1 MEKEFFDLTGRKAV
15 VTGAGRGL
23 GRDIAVALA
32 RYGADVML
40 WSRTAS
46 ELEETAELVRAEGRQ
61 AWIQSVD
68 ITDVAL
74 TAKMA
79 GKAAGILG
87 RVDILVNNAG
97 TNKPQ
102 PTAEVDEATWDTIMN
117 INLKGAFFC
126 AQAFGKIMIAQGGGK
141 IINVSSQSGKV
152 ALLNRAAYCASKG
165 ALDQIT
171 RVMAYEWARHGVT
184 VNAVAPTFVETR
196 MTANMFKDRAFKD
209 YVFSKLRLPRL
220 AKGEEVAAGVLYLA
234 SPGADIVTGHILY
247 IDGGWTIH

>member
-1 MEKEFFDLTGRKAV
+1 MNKDYFSISGKKAV

-23 GRDIAVALA
+23 GRDIAVGLA
-32 RYGADVML
+32 MHGADVML
-40 WSRTAS
+40 WSRTIS

-68 ITDVAL
+68 VTDVKS
-74 TAKMA
+74 TAEMA
-79 GKAAGILG
+79 RRAVGVMG

-102 PTAEVDEATWDTIMN
+102 PTVDVDEATWDTLMN

-126 AQAFGKIMIAQGGGK
+126 AQAFGKIMIEQGGGK
-141 IINVSSQSGKV
+141 IINMSSQSGKV
-152 ALLNRAAYCASKG
+152 ALHNRAVYCASKG

-171 RVMAYEWARHGVT
+171 RVMAYEWAQYGVT
-184 VNAVAPTFVETR
+184 VNAVAPTFVATS
-196 MTANMFKDRAFKD
+196 MTENMLKDKAFSD
-209 YVFSKLRLPRL
+209 YIFSKLRVPRL
-220 AKGEEVAAGVLYLA
+220 AKASEVTAGVLYLA

-247 IDGGWTIH
+247 IDGGWTSH

>member
-1 MEKEFFDLTGRKAV
+1 MEKYFFDLTGKKAV

-23 GRDIAVALA
+23 GRDIAVGLA

-40 WSRTAS
+40 WSRTVA
-46 ELEETAELVRAEGRQ
+46 ELEETAELVCAEGRQ
-61 AWIQSVD
+61 AWIESID

-79 GKAAGILG
+79 KKAAGILG

-102 PTAEVDEATWDTIMN
+102 PTAAVDEATWDMIMD

-126 AQAFGKIMIAQGGGK
+126 AQAFGRIMIAQGGGK

-152 ALLNRAAYCASKG
+152 ALLNRAVYCASKG
-165 ALDQIT
+165 AIDQIT
-171 RVMAYEWARHGVT
+171 RVMAYEWAQYGVT
-184 VNAVAPTFVETR
+184 VNAVAPTFVETK
-196 MTANMFKDRAFKD
+196 MTESMFADQVFKE
-209 YVFSKLRLPRL
+209 YVFSKLRVPRL
-220 AKGEEVAAGVLYLA
+220 ARGEEVAAGVLYLA
-234 SPGADIVTGHILY
+234 SSGADIVTGHILY

>member
-1 MEKEFFDLTGRKAV
+1 MHQEFDLTGKKAV

-23 GRDIAVALA
+23 GRDIAVGLA

-40 WSRTAS
+40 WARTAS

-61 AWIQSVD
+61 AWHECVD
-68 ITDVAL
+68 ITSIKE
-74 TAKMA
+74 TA
-79 GKAAGILG
+79 AAAIRAAEAMG

-97 TNKPQ
+97 ANKPQ
-102 PTAEVDEATWDTIMN
+102 PTEEVDEATWDMVMN

-126 AQAFGKIMIAQGGGK
+126 AQAFGKIMIAQKGGK

-152 ALLNRAAYCASKG
+152 ALFNRAVYCASKG
-165 ALDQIT
+165 AVDQFT
-171 RVMAYEWARHGVT
+171 RVMAYDWAKYGIT

-196 MTANMFKDRAFKD
+196 MTENMFKDKAFSE
-209 YVFSKLRLPRL
+209 YVFSKLRIPRL
-220 AKGEEVAAGVLYLA
+220 AKASEVTTGVLYLA

>member
-1 MEKEFFDLTGRKAV
+1 VEKNFFDLTGKKAV
-15 VTGAGRGL
+15 VTGAGRGI
-23 GRDIAVALA
+23 GRNIAVSLA
-32 RYGADVML
+32 RHGADVML
-40 WSRTAS
+40 WSRTTE
-46 ELEETAELVRAEGRQ
+46 ELEETAALVCSEGRQ
-61 AWIQSVD
+61 AWIESVD

-79 GKAAGILG
+79 EKAAGILG

-102 PTAEVDEATWDTIMN
+102 PTAEVDESTWDMIMN

-141 IINVSSQSGKV
+141 IINVSSQSGKL
-152 ALLNRAAYCASKG
+152 ALFNRAVYCASKG
-165 ALDQIT
+165 AIDQIT
-171 RVMAYEWARHGVT
+171 RVMAYDWAQYGVT
-184 VNAVAPTFVETR
+184 VNAVAPTFVETK
-196 MTANMFKDRAFKD
+196 MTEEMFKNQAFKD
-209 YVFSKLRLPRL
+209 YVFSKLRIPRL
-220 AKGEEVAAGVLYLA
+220 AKSEEVAAGVLYLA

>member
-1 MEKEFFDLTGRKAV
+1 MGKNFFDLAGKKAV

-23 GRDIAVALA
+23 GRNIAVGLA

-40 WSRTAS
+40 WSRTRT
-46 ELEETAELVRAEGRQ
+46 ELEETAALVRAEGRQ
-61 AWIQSVD
+61 AWIEPVD
-68 ITDVAL
+68 VTDVAL
-74 TAKMA
+74 TAEMA
-79 GKAAGILG
+79 EKTAGILG

-102 PTAEVDEATWDTIMN
+102 PAAEVDEAAWDMIMN

-141 IINVSSQSGKV
+141 IINVSSQSGKL

-171 RVMAYEWARHGVT
+171 RVLAYEWARYDVT
-184 VNAVAPTFVETR
+184 VNAVAPTFVETK
-196 MTANMFKDRAFKD
+196 MTEEMFRKQEFRD
-209 YVFSKLRLPRL
+209 YVFGKLRVPRL
-220 AKGEEVAAGVLYLA
+220 AKSEEVAAGVLYLA

>member
-1 MEKEFFDLTGRKAV
+1 MEKKFFDLTGKKAV

-23 GRDIAVALA
+23 GRSIAVALA
-32 RYGADVML
+32 SYGADVML
-40 WSRTAS
+40 WSRTVP
-46 ELEETAELVRAEGRQ
+46 ELEETAALIRAEGRQ
-61 AWIQSVD
+61 AWIESVD

-79 GKAAGILG
+79 EKAAGILG

-102 PTAEVDEATWDTIMN
+102 PAVEVDEASWDTIMN
-117 INLKGAFFC
+117 INLRGAFFC

-141 IINVSSQSGKV
+141 IVNVSSQSGKL
-152 ALLNRAAYCASKG
+152 ALVNRAVYCASKG
-165 ALDQIT
+165 ALDQLT
-171 RVMAYEWARHGVT
+171 RVMAYEWAQYGVT
-184 VNAVAPTFVETR
+184 VNAVAPTFVETK
-196 MTANMFKDRAFKD
+196 MTADMFKNQAFKD